1 MGWGIMPQANVILID
16 GRVVSGPL
24 SRDDFPAAT
33 IRRYLDADAAADAL
47 RTLVSDWYQAAFDAG
62 QDMTNMQNVNLS
74 ALFDDFAR
82 ILRIP
87 PGEGPKEWPYLPE
100 FTE

>member
-1 MGWGIMPQANVILID
+1 MPQTNVILFD
-16 GRVVSGPL
+16 GRLVQGPL
-24 SRDDFPAAT
+24 NRDEFPPAT
-33 IRRYLDADAAADAL
+33 VKRYLDTESAADEL
-47 RTLVSDWYQAAFDAG
+47 RTLVSEWYQAAFDSG
-62 QDMTNMQNVNLS
+62 QDMTNTQNVNLS

-87 PGEGPKEWPYLPE
+87 PGEGPNEWPYLPE